1 MVTSD
6 GKPAPVIP
14 ILSASDFGLLALKNL
29 LMGGIAGMIGA
40 SAVYPMDMVKTRLQF
55 QKSTGTPQYNG
66 TVDCFRQIFRGEGLR
81 GFYRGL
87 PAQLVGI
94 APEKA
99 IKLTMND
106 MLRYTFTDKQT
117 GYLPLHFEIL
127 AGAGAGFFQ
136 VQKDSILH
144 SSSSFPS
151 LSLDDISS
159 FPQTLSR
166 SLSPSH

>member
-1 MVTSD
+1 MATSD

-66 TVDCFRQIFRGEGLR
+66 TTDCFRQIFRGEGLR

-117 GYLPLHFEIL
+117 GYLPLHYEIL

-136 VQKDSILH
+136 VQKNSILPRFIL
-144 SSSSFPS
+144 SISISF
-151 LSLDDISS
+151 LG
-159 FPQTLSR
+159 
-166 SLSPSH
+166 